1 MAILRTEFLEFVDCQ
16 LKSLVQSL
24 PSYIEDTTHFLLQ
37 LEQMGPLPDDA
48 ILVTLDVSSLSALTF
63 LTMQRRRQ
71 NKTLPTER
79 ICDLIRMT
87 LGMHNFSFNNEHLI
101 SYKFTELQWELEY
114 GTSHR
119 DSSKSRFSMSSE

>member
-48 ILVTLDVSSLSALTF
+48 ILVTLDVSSTNIPHNATKASK
-63 LTMQRRRQ
+63 Q
-71 NKTLPTER
+71 NTA
-79 ICDLIRMT
+79 
-87 LGMHNFSFNNEHLI
+87 
-101 SYKFTELQWELEY
+101 Y
-114 GTSHR
+114 
-119 DSSKSRFSMSSE
+119 